1 MLKRTVP
8 DAPGFDLFWSGFLRR
23 EKKQAARDAFR
34 WAMQNHNEDGK
45 LLERILETL
54 EWQRVVTPDR
64 QFWTT
69 PDRWLLGMRWEDEKP
84 LTAEEQAQ
92 MAQFRTWQQANAHDE
107 AARTVTFDMFQRYA
121 AAQRRRA

>member
-1 MLKRTVP
+1 MT
-8 DAPGFDLFWSGFLRR
+8 AFDEFWQHFPRR
-23 EKKQAARDAFR
+23 EKKQAARDAFA
-34 WAMQNHNEDGK
+34 WAMKKHNGDGQ
-45 LLERILETL
+45 LLARILDTIS
-54 EWQRVVTPDR
+54 WQIVMQPDPR
-64 QFWTT
+64 YWQMA
-69 PDRWLLGMRWEDEKP
+69 DKWLLGMRWEDEKP